1 MGVPH
6 MTFIAYLKTV
16 LGITALSILFFAVP
30 LTIMDSEIGLGYVGG
45 IPPQLFVTLSWI
57 AGWEYAQ
64 RNCPDKVFA
73 FTLGAMPI
81 RFMVEVAWFL
91 LLSEVDTISMG
102 VAVGSA
108 MMHFALFTIPQIM
121 CIRGALS
128 GNAKTT

>member
-1 MGVPH
+1 MN
-6 MTFIAYLKTV
+6 FINYIKTI
-16 LGITALSILFFAVP
+16 LAITAISAVFFALP
-30 LTIMDSEIGLGYVGG
+30 LTIMDSEIGLGYMAG
-45 IPPQLFVTLSWI
+45 IPPQLFVTISWI

-128 GNAKTT
+128 WQTKTN

>member
-1 MGVPH
+1 MN
-6 MTFIAYLKTV
+6 FINYIKIILA
-16 LGITALSILFFAVP
+16 ITALSAVFFALP
-30 LTIMDSEIGLGYVGG
+30 LTIMDSEIGLGYMAG
-45 IPPQLFVTLSWI
+45 IPPQLFVTISWI

-121 CIRGALS
+121 CIRGALDWQTKI
-128 GNAKTT
+128 N

>member
-1 MGVPH
+1 MN
-6 MTFIAYLKTV
+6 FINYIKTV
-16 LGITALSILFFAVP
+16 AGITALSLVFFSLP
-30 LTIMDSEIGLGYVGG
+30 LMLMDSEIALGYIAG

-81 RFMVEVAWFL
+81 RFMVEVAWFV
-91 LLSEVDTISMG
+91 LLSEVSTINIG

-108 MMHFALFTIPQIM
+108 MMHFALYTIPQVM
-121 CIRGALS
+121 CIKGALDWQS
-128 GNAKTT
+128 KID

>member
-1 MGVPH
+1 M
-6 MTFIAYLKTV
+6 L
-16 LGITALSILFFAVP
+16 
-30 LTIMDSEIGLGYVGG
+30 MDSEIALGYIAG

-81 RFMVEVAWFL
+81 RFMVEVAWFV
-91 LLSEVDTISMG
+91 LLSEVSTINIG

-108 MMHFALFTIPQIM
+108 MMHFALYTIPQVM
-121 CIRGALS
+121 CIKGALDWQLKR
-128 GNAKTT
+128 N

>member
-1 MGVPH
+1 MN
-6 MTFIAYLKTV
+6 FITYIKTV
-16 LGITALSILFFAVP
+16 VGITALSLVFFCIP
-30 LTIMDSEIGLGYVGG
+30 LMVMDSEIGLGYVAG

-64 RNCPDKVFA
+64 RNCPDKVFV

-108 MMHFALFTIPQIM
+108 MMHFALYSIPQVM
-121 CIRGALS
+121 CIKGAL
-128 GNAKTT
+128 NWQHNTN

>member
-1 MGVPH
+1 MN
-6 MTFIAYLKTV
+6 FINYIKTI
-16 LGITALSILFFAVP
+16 LAITAISAVFFAFP
-30 LTIMDSEIGLGYVGG
+30 LTIMDSEIGLGYMAG
-45 IPPQLFVTLSWI
+45 IPPQLFVTISWI

-73 FTLGAMPI
+73 FTIGAMPI

-121 CIRGALS
+121 CIRGALDWQT
-128 GNAKTT
+128 KTN

>member
-1 MGVPH
+1 MN
-6 MTFIAYLKTV
+6 FINYIKTV
-16 LGITALSILFFAVP
+16 AGITALSLVFFSLP
-30 LTIMDSEIGLGYVGG
+30 LMLMDSEIALGYIAG

-81 RFMVEVAWFL
+81 RFMVEVAWFV
-91 LLSEVDTISMG
+91 LLSEVSTINIG

-108 MMHFALFTIPQIM
+108 MMHFALYTIPQVM
-121 CIRGALS
+121 CIKGALDWQLKR
-128 GNAKTT
+128 N

>member
-1 MGVPH
+1 MN
-6 MTFIAYLKTV
+6 FINYIKTIFA
-16 LGITALSILFFAVP
+16 ITAISAVFFALP
-30 LTIMDSEIGLGYVGG
+30 LTIMDSEIGLGYIAG

-128 GNAKTT
+128 WQAKTN

>member
-1 MGVPH
+1 MN
-6 MTFIAYLKTV
+6 FINYIKTV
-16 LGITALSILFFAVP
+16 AGITALSLVFFFLP
-30 LTIMDSEIGLGYVGG
+30 LMLMDSEIALGYIAG

-81 RFMVEVAWFL
+81 RFMVEVAWFV
-91 LLSEVDTISMG
+91 LLSEVSTINIG

-108 MMHFALFTIPQIM
+108 MMHFALYTIPQVM
-121 CIRGALS
+121 CIKGALDWQLKR
-128 GNAKTT
+128 N